1 MLLCPLVLA
10 SDLTIGTLQVGN
22 LQAIV
27 FAIAMLAM
35 VLFAKRR
42 YAAGGAL
49 LAFATVSKLFP
60 GLLLLYLLVRRK
72 WRALAWT
79 IGLTVVLVAIS
90 LLDTGRAP
98 YHAFLNHL
106 PGLLGG
112 EAFPAFRNPGAIAKN
127 YSVPGMAF
135 KLRLF
140 SVPGASFAA
149 MRIVG
154 WIYTLIVLAATVIVA
169 RRTLNRVEQ
178 PLAWLAILILA
189 SLRSPFLPGYAVIP
203 ALWLLTLLAAVVAP
217 TVRMLCFALL
227 AWLILNISVPQ
238 SGSDPRLMSIIIL
251 LPQTVMV
258 ILIVLALRNRTA
270 PAGPEPSTRS
280 DASC

>member
-1 MLLCPLVLA
+1 LA

-27 FAIAMLAM
+27 FALAMLAM
-35 VLFAKRR
+35 VFLAQRR
-42 YAAGGAL
+42 YAVGGAL
-49 LAFATVSKLFP
+49 LAFVTVSKLFP
-60 GLLLLYLLVRRK
+60 GLLLVYLLVQRK

-79 IGLTVVLVAIS
+79 AGLTVVLVAIS

-98 YHAFLNHL
+98 YSALFNHL

-112 EAFPAFRNPGAIAKN
+112 EAFPALRNPGAIAIN

-140 SVPGASFAA
+140 GIPGASFAA
-149 MRIVG
+149 MKIVG
-154 WIYTLIVLAATVIVA
+154 WIYTLIVLSVTVIVA

-189 SLRSPFLPGYAVIP
+189 SLRSPFLPGYAIIP
-203 ALWLLTLLAAVVAP
+203 ALWLLTLLAAVVGP
-217 TVRMLCFALL
+217 TVRTLYFALL
-227 AWLILNISVPQ
+227 AWLILNISVPV
-238 SGSDPRLMSIIIL
+238 SGPDPRLSSIILL

-258 ILIVLALRNRTA
+258 ILIVLALRNRA
-270 PAGPEPSTRS
+270 ESLRQPSYR
-280 DASC
+280 